1 MSSTTLST
9 ASAVPT
15 ACTNVY
21 DTPNQ
26 DNVCAMQ
33 YKDNHTQIMQ
43 KCCGDAKIVSYYDE
57 CGLYCVALD
66 QTIVE
71 LQECLFDNGAPWEG
85 VFCSGNKKTTKTAD
99 AKVPATAQA
108 SVISGDDDDEDDK
121 DDDDKSSKTADAS
134 GTSTGS
140 SSSSSETS
148 SETGNAAAGF
158 APHSSISTMGLAI
171 GALLFSSMAAG
182 AFAL

>member
-1 MSSTTLST
+1 MSSTSVST
-9 ASAVPT
+9 AASAVPT

-33 YKDNHTQIMQ
+33 YKDNHTEIMQ
-43 KCCGDAKIVSYYDE
+43 QCCGDAKIVSYYNE

-71 LQECLFDNGAPWEG
+71 LQKCLFDNGAPWEG
-85 VFCSGNKKTTKTAD
+85 VFCSGNKKTTKTKD
-99 AKVPATAQA
+99 ASVPATAQA
-108 SVISGDDDDEDDK
+108 SVISNDDDDDK
-121 DDDDKSSKTADAS
+121 DDDDKSSKTSDAS

-148 SETGNAAAGF
+148 TESGNAAAGF
-158 APHSSISTMGLAI
+158 APKSSISTMGVAI

>member
-15 ACTNVY
+15 ACTNLY

-26 DNVCAMQ
+26 DNTCAMPF
-33 YKDNHTQIMQ
+33 KDNHTEIMQ
-43 KCCGDAKIVSYYDE
+43 KCCGDAKIVSYYNG

-66 QTIVE
+66 QTIGE
-71 LQECLFDNGAPWEG
+71 LAKCLFSNGAPDAD
-85 VFCSGNKKTTKTAD
+85 VFCSGSKKTTKTKDAD
-99 AKVPATAQA
+99 VPATAQA
-108 SVISGDDDDEDDK
+108 SVISGDDNK
-121 DDDDKSSKTADAS
+121 DDDDKSSTGTAS
-134 GTSTGS
+134 GTSTSTGT

-148 SETGNAAAGF
+148 TESGNVAAGF
-158 APHSSISTMGLAI
+158 APKSSINTLGLAI

-182 AFAL
+182 AFQL

>member
-1 MSSTTLST
+1 MSSTSVST
-9 ASAVPT
+9 GAAVPT

-33 YKDNHTQIMQ
+33 YKDNHTEIMQ
-43 KCCGDAKIVSYYDE
+43 QCCGDAKIVSYYNE

-71 LQECLFDNGAPWEG
+71 LQKCLFDNGAPWEG

-99 AKVPATAQA
+99 ASVPATAQA
-108 SVISGDDDDEDDK
+108 SVISNDDDDDDK
-121 DDDDKSSKTADAS
+121 DDDDKSSKTSDAS

-140 SSSSSETS
+140 SSASSETS
-148 SETGNAAAGF
+148 TESGNAAAGF
-158 APHSSISTMGLAI
+158 APKSSISTMGVAI